1 RAGVQAELGVV
12 LGGAALDEDVVAD
25 LPADPVAV
33 VVARD
38 ETTEHELVAVLEEEA
53 AAVVAVEVLVLLA
66 VAVQRQVF
74 DGGVG
79 DVLPGDEGEDGHGD
93 GVAQAPEVVTQGAVE
108 FEALLGAGDEGAL
121 DVGVVALAVAAGAQ
135 GDAVADLESV
145 GVFERDLLIVPVAV
159 GGELGGGGRLLEQ
172 DG

>member
-1 RAGVQAELGVV
+1 
-12 LGGAALDEDVVAD
+12 AD
-25 LPADPVAV
+25 LPAGPVAV
-33 VVARD
+33 VVAGAQ
-38 ETTEHELVAVLEEEA
+38 TTEHELVAVLEEEA

-108 FEALLGAGDEGAL
+108 FEALLGAGDEAPL
-121 DVGVVALAVAAGAQ
+121 DLGSVALASAPRAH
-135 GDAVADLESV
+135 AD
-145 GVFERDLLIVPVAV
+145 PA
-159 GGELGGGGRLLEQ
+159 
-172 DG
+172 